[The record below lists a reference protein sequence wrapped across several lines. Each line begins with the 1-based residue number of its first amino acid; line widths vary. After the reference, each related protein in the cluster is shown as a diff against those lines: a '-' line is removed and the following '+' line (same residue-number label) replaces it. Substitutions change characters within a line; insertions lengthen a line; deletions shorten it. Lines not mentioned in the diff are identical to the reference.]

1 MAATKADIEGWVRD
15 AKKDGAT
22 HLIVVCDTYDWG
34 DFPVK
39 VMPDEDVNKAVA
51 EHSGKNMEKV
61 MEVYSM
67 KLDIE
72 KQLAEHRAYHLD

>member
-1 MAATKADIEGWVRD
+1 MGSGRQEGRGHAPQSWSATR
-15 AKKDGAT
+15 
-22 HLIVVCDTYDWG
+22 WG

-39 VMPDEDVNKAVA
+39 VMPGEDVNKVVA
-51 EHSGKNMEKV
+51 EHAGKNMERV